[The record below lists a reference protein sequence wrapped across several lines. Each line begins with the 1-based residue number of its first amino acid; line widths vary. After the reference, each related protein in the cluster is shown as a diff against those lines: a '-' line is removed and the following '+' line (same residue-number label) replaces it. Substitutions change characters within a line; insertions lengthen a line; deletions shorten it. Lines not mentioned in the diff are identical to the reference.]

1 MKVKGIAIISTVS
14 FLKRKFG
21 FSKYSSFTSENPSF
35 KPFENY
41 SPVEWY
47 PLESL
52 IDFHT
57 KADSFFGYNDL
68 SLVKE
73 TAAGI
78 AEDAFDSSFRIFKN
92 LSAKV
97 IVSNI
102 QAIINTCYNGFTA
115 RAEQKHNSAAFVEIE
130 GRFNSAVLRGKIKSW
145 LEAILSKT
153 SGKQIR
159 IEELKSTDQL
169 MKICVEWEE

>member
-1 MKVKGIAIISTVS
+1 MKVKGIVFISTVS
-14 FLKRKFG
+14 FIKRKFG
-21 FSKYSSFTSENPSF
+21 FSKYSSFISENASF
-35 KPFENY
+35 KAFENY

-52 IDFHT
+52 IEFHT
-57 KADSFFGYNDL
+57 RAESFFGFSDL

-73 TAAGI
+73 TAAHI

-102 QAIINTCYNGFTA
+102 QSIINTCYTGIRA
-115 RAEQKHNSAAFVEIE
+115 VAEQKNESAAVVEME
-130 GRFNSAVLRGKIKSW
+130 GRFNSAVFRGKLKSW
-145 LEAILSKT
+145 LASIISKT
-153 SGKQIR
+153 SGRTVK
-159 IEELKSTDQL
+159 IEELKSGDNTL
-169 MKICVEWEE
+169 KICVEWED